1 MGNIGSTGTVV
12 FYILVSFILAL
23 LQGPILIPLLHRFK
37 FGQNIREEGPRSHFK
52 KAGTPTMGGLIF
64 IIAAAIAMAI
74 KIGSFTDKSM
84 IALYALIA
92 FGIIGLLD
100 DSLKIIKKK
109 NEGLSAAQKMIL
121 ILGVS
126 VLLALYGAYHEEI
139 GTAIILPFVKNPVD
153 IGLIGYVIL
162 IVIYFASIT
171 NAVNLTDGLDGLATS
186 VSLLVVTFFSL
197 VALGLHEINIAIFCG
212 ILLGAL
218 LGFLRYNA
226 YPAKVFMG
234 DTGSLA
240 IGGAIG
246 AVAMILKMPVFVII
260 VGGIYVFEA
269 LSVIIQ
275 VISFKSTGKRVFKM
289 APVHHHF
296 EALGWHETRVVAIF
310 SITTVILCLLG
321 FLGLIY
327 VF

>member
-1 MGNIGSTGTVV
+1 MNNIGSTGTVV

-37 FGQNIREEGPRSHFK
+37 FGQNIRKEGPKSHLK

-64 IIAAAIAMAI
+64 IIAASVSMVI
-74 KIGSFTDKSM
+74 KVGSFTDKSM
-84 IALYALIA
+84 IALYALVA

-121 ILGVS
+121 LLGVS
-126 VLLALYGAYHEEI
+126 TLLALYGAFNEEI
-139 GTAIILPFVKNPVD
+139 GTALIFPFVKQPVD
-153 IGLIGYVIL
+153 IGVIGYVVV

-186 VSLLVVTFFSL
+186 VSLLIITFFCL
-197 VALGLHEINIAIFCG
+197 VAIGFHEVNVAVFCG
-212 ILLGAL
+212 ILMGAL
-218 LGFLRYNA
+218 LGFLKYNA

-240 IGGAIG
+240 LGGAIG
-246 AVAMILKMPVFVII
+246 AIAMVLKMPIFIII

-275 VISFKSTGKRVFKM
+275 VASFKSTGKRVFKM

-296 EALGWHETRVVAIF
+296 EALGWHETRVVTIF
-310 SITTVILCLLG
+310 SISTVILCLVG